1 MAAKSQ
7 TKVSGKSSK
16 TPLPSNN
23 SKNDTKG
30 KKTVTIADVRRFF
43 YCQKTETSIT
53 ILYELGLMQL
63 LNYAVGIIMNLCYD
77 VGLELK
83 YFQHECKF

>member
-16 TPLPSNN
+16 APLPSNN

-30 KKTVTIADVRRFF
+30 KKTVTIADVRLYF
-43 YCQKTETSIT
+43 YCKKNVNKYNDLVQATTAKSCWF
-53 ILYELGLMQL
+53 L
-63 LNYAVGIIMNLCYD
+63 MNLCDD

-83 YFQHECKF
+83 YYQYECGF

>member
-30 KKTVTIADVRRFF
+30 KKTVTIADVRLYF
-43 YCQKTETSIT
+43 YCQKTV
-53 ILYELGLMQL
+53 
-63 LNYAVGIIMNLCYD
+63 N
-77 VGLELK
+77 K
-83 YFQHECKF
+83 YNDRV